1 MGLQLMPLLNH
12 ETVARTGY
20 DRQAHEYDA
29 RRYTSFSGQ
38 LNLALFRAEL
48 RRHLPPDGTGRTLDL
63 ATGTGI
69 GAATYFGEVRPVFG
83 ADLSARMLRIARD
96 RAVAA
101 GARYPLTQ
109 ANARSLPF
117 TDGAFEGAFSLRFF
131 HHVPH
136 AHRRP
141 IIEDLLRVLA
151 AGGSAVL
158 EFKNPFYGLLIH
170 QVYDHVLRDRQGHY
184 LYPWQ
189 VEALFEGFEIV
200 ATRGVYMP
208 FAQVLARVGHRL
220 GRLYT
225 DLGRLWPLK
234 FLCMHL
240 FVTVRKP
247 GAAVADAK

>member
-1 MGLQLMPLLNH
+1 MPLLSH
-12 ETVARTGY
+12 ESIARTGY

-38 LNLALFRAEL
+38 FNLALFRAEL
-48 RRHLPPDGTGRTLDL
+48 RLHLPPDDDGRTLDL

-69 GAATYFGEVRPVFG
+69 GAATYFGERRPVFG
-83 ADLSARMLRIARD
+83 ADLSAKMLRIARG
-96 RAVAA
+96 RADEAR
-101 GARYPLTQ
+101 ARYPLTQ

-117 TDGAFEGAFSLRFF
+117 ATGAFAGAFSLRFF

-141 IIEDLLRVLA
+141 IIEDLMRVLS
-151 AGGSAVL
+151 AGGTAVL

-170 QVYDHVLRDRQGHY
+170 QAYDHVLRDRQGHY

-189 VEALFEGFEIV
+189 VDELFEGFEVV

-208 FAQVLARVGHRL
+208 FAQVLARLSRRL
-220 GRLYT
+220 GLRYT
-225 DLGRLWPLK
+225 NLGRLWPLK
-234 FLCMHL
+234 FFCMHL
-240 FVTVRKP
+240 FVTLRKP
-247 GAAVADAK
+247 VRVGPS